1 LRIAPRQ
8 EESIGSASRFRQRL
22 GAGRTAEVTLTRY
35 GIQLSSSSNL
45 ISDLMKYAA
54 ARLLVRAAGA
64 LVAAPRVHLPTVHDQ
79 GGFSAICRLLS
90 ATEGEVAADVLRRY
104 GATVG
109 NRAMIHC
116 GLTVHN
122 AEESFR
128 NLAIGDGCHVG
139 RQVLLDLA
147 DRIDLGD
154 RVTISMRCV
163 VLTHTHAGESRS
175 ASTGRIRELAPVRV
189 RDDAY
194 VGAGAILLPGV
205 TIGEGAVVGAG
216 AVVTKDVRPGDLVL
230 GVPARSV
237 PR

>member
-1 LRIAPRQ
+1 
-8 EESIGSASRFRQRL
+8 
-22 GAGRTAEVTLTRY
+22 
-35 GIQLSSSSNL
+35 
-45 ISDLMKYAA
+45 MKYAA

-64 LVAAPRVHLPTVHDQ
+64 LVAAPRAHLPTVHDQ

-90 ATEGEVAADVLRRY
+90 ATEGDVAADMLRRY

-122 AEESFR
+122 AEDSFR
-128 NLAIGDGCHVG
+128 NLAVGDGCHMG

-147 DRIDLGD
+147 DRIELGD

-163 VLTHTHAGESRS
+163 VLTHTHAGHSRS
-175 ASTGRIRELAPVRV
+175 AAAARIRARAPVRV

-194 VGAGAILLPGV
+194 VGAGAIVLPGV
-205 TIGEGAVVGAG
+205 TIGEGAVVAAG
-216 AVVTKDVRPGDLVL
+216 AVVTKDVPPGDLVL